1 MGVVD
6 QCHKT
11 KIQNVKVFTHCS
23 AISQEAKTEKAPNS
37 LCSISP
43 GGTAH
48 WWRVGWNHTDIGIMS
63 LLREPRTKD
72 VNSFTDAFLK
82 EGRWE
87 GL

>member
-1 MGVVD
+1 MPQD
-6 QCHKT
+6 KNSKCQSIYSLQCY
-11 KIQNVKVFTHCS
+11 Q
-23 AISQEAKTEKAPNS
+23 QEAKTEEAPNS